1 MVMYNQEI
9 LLHYKEVRKMSEEQ
23 KHQAQS
29 IFTEA
34 SKLEPEKQEVALA
47 YIQGMAAATKI
58 LNTAKEN

>member
-1 MVMYNQEI
+1 
-9 LLHYKEVRKMSEEQ
+9 MSEEQ

-29 IFTEA
+29 IFAEA